1 MNSMPHVL
9 EVYNSLTDKVTRYNI
24 VSLKVLQS
32 DMELT
37 SDLKG
42 NTLIIP
48 FGTVLKVGTK
58 IEEV

>member
-9 EVYNSLTDKVTRYNI
+9 EVYNSLTDKVTRYSI